1 MQKAMIGGNTGRDRQ
16 TERRG
21 VLQFLKIMCL
31 SFELEKKKTKEEK
44 EGLMGYISS
53 SLMLLPPLN
62 VKDTLG
68 RKTFYSTL

>member
-31 SFELEKKKTKEEK
+31 SFELEKKRPRRRKK
-44 EGLMGYISS
+44 GLWGISH
-53 SLMLLPPLN
+53 LL
-62 VKDTLG
+62 
-68 RKTFYSTL
+68 